1 MSEEKQEMIMYTVS
15 QNAGHPEM
23 ALLPF
28 MHAVAA
34 LTMDVRAVVF
44 LMSDGVWL
52 AKKGYAEQVIHPGK
66 PTLAE
71 LLKNFFEL
79 GGELY
84 FCTPCAKGRGIEND
98 SLIEGAV
105 PSAGARYN
113 TMALEANAVVSY

>member
-1 MSEEKQEMIMYTVS
+1 MSEEKKEMIMYVVS

-34 LTMDVRAVVF
+34 LAMEIRAVVF

-52 AKKGYAEQVIHPGK
+52 AKKGYAEQVMHPGK
-66 PTLAE
+66 PTLDE

-84 FCTPCAKGRGIEND
+84 FCTPCAKGRGIEGEN
-98 SLIEGAV
+98 LIEGAV
-105 PSAGARYN
+105 PSAAARYN
-113 TMALEANAVVSY
+113 SMALEADAVISY